1 MLPYLSSYKKGNG
14 SEYLDVLGHQ
24 RHTKDLRR
32 KSLKKRRRSIKFNAN
47 KQASVRITF
56 PRTIDHIVTKLK
68 SEGNFVKPK
77 FTYSYSPKIPQVFSI
92 TDNPK
97 ATFSFINRLVAVLY
111 HQTAFYINID
121 YCDCR
126 QLDIDAQI
134 TMDVILRDFI
144 QTYKNYEKH
153 GLVKILG
160 VNATNFSAPDLQKI
174 LVSVGTPQVLKGI
187 EVKHPGVIVY
197 PLCSRGRGLKTDDLS
212 ASQYKDVDTTSLV
225 SYVIECLEHLG
236 QKLTPTRRS
245 NLCQVIGEILINAEE
260 HSTVPFRHSV
270 GYFEQKVV
278 KGKKCGVFRLAIF
291 NFGQTIY
298 EKFRDRNC
306 PTPNIVNRMKNFSK
320 KYTKKGFFTRRKFEE
335 ECLWC
340 LYALQQGVTT
350 KVNFR
355 SRGNGSIEFLEN
367 FLSLKGD
374 MNNNDDISRLHI
386 LSGNTKIIFD
396 GSYRIAQPRRDD
408 SSLKILSF
416 NSLNTLEEPPDK
428 NFVKFVPNYFP
439 GTMITAK
446 ILISSNDT
454 VPISRAS

>member
-1 MLPYLSSYKKGNG
+1 MKKRNSSG
-14 SEYLDVLGHQ
+14 YLDVLGYR
-24 RHTKDLRR
+24 RHTKHLRR
-32 KSLKKRRRSIKFNAN
+32 RALKKRRQSTKFSTN
-47 KQASVRITF
+47 KQISFKIIY
-56 PRTIDHIVTKLK
+56 PRTIGHIVTKLK
-68 SEGNFVKPK
+68 SEGNFIKPK
-77 FTYSYSPKIPQVFSI
+77 FTYCYSPKVPQVFSI

-111 HQTAFYINID
+111 HQTAFYIDID
-121 YCDCR
+121 YSNCR

-144 QTYKNYEKH
+144 QTFKNYDKH
-153 GLVKILG
+153 GLVKISEI
-160 VNATNFSAPDLQKI
+160 NATNFSDPDIQKI
-174 LVSVGTPQVLKGI
+174 LVSVGTPQILKGI
-187 EVKHPGVIVY
+187 QVNYQGVITY
-197 PLCSRGRGLKTDDLS
+197 PLCSRGRGRETGELS
-212 ASQYKDVDTTSLV
+212 AQQYKDVDTTSLV
-225 SYVIECLEHLG
+225 SYVIKCLEHLG

-270 GYFEQKVV
+270 GYFEEKII
-278 KGKKCGVFRLAIF
+278 KGRKCGVFRLAIF

-298 EKFRDRNC
+298 EKFRDRDC
-306 PTPNIVNRMKNFSK
+306 PTPDTVNRMKELSK
-320 KYTKKGFFTRRKFEE
+320 KYTKKGFFTRRRFEE

-367 FLSLKGD
+367 FLSLKSD
-374 MNNNDDISRLHI
+374 MNSNDDISRLHI

-396 GSYRIAQPRRDD
+396 GSYQIAQIRRDG
-408 SSLKILSF
+408 SPLKILSF

-446 ILISSNDT
+446 ILISSDDI
-454 VPISRAS
+454 VPISQAS